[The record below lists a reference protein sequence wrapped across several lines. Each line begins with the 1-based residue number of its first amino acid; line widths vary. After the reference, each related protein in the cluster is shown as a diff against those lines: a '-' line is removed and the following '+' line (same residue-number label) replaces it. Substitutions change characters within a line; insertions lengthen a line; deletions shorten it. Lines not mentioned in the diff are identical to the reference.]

1 MMLRWTSWAVAGC
14 LHLDLLFIHGLSK
27 AEIDA
32 HSGDDGYISIHTLV
46 EEANAEY
53 TMLLSS
59 GHWGPWGKGNL
70 GAAPEALF
78 SCNAAKILFARP
90 NVWVH
95 PFHFVV

>member
-1 MMLRWTSWAVAGC
+1 MTRSGAVSSWVTRV
-14 LHLDLLFIHGLSK
+14 HGLSK

-59 GHWGPWGKGNL
+59 FGHWGPWGTDNL
-70 GAAPEALF
+70 GAAPEAFFTHAELNTLVQKQV
-78 SCNAAKILFARP
+78 STALTQSGSGENTK
-90 NVWVH
+90 
-95 PFHFVV
+95 